1 MKTAQ
6 EVFRAGYV
14 AIVGRP
20 NVGKST
26 LMNRLVGAKL
36 SITSKKAQ
44 TTRHR
49 IHGILTTDDR
59 QYVFVDTPGFQQ
71 QHRNA
76 LNRAMN
82 RTVTTALA
90 DVDVVLFVIEAG
102 RWRPGDQAVLDLLP
116 DSTPVVLVINKVD
129 RLADRNA
136 LLPFIAQRA
145 AAHPFSEIVPLSAE
159 RGDNLDALLKAA
171 GRHLP
176 EAPRIFDPEELTD
189 RSERFLAAEL
199 LREKLFRNLGEELPY
214 GIAVEIEKFEDEDG
228 PGGGIHRIHAAIIV
242 DKEAYKAIVIGKGG
256 TRMKRVASDARKDM
270 ESLFG
275 GKVWLETWVKVR
287 SGWADDE
294 RALRSLGYA

>member
-1 MKTAQ
+1 MNIAQ

-14 AIVGRP
+14 AIVGCP

-49 IHGILTTDDR
+49 IHGILTTEDR
-59 QYVFVDTPGFQQ
+59 QYVFVDTPGFQR
-71 QHRNA
+71 QHGNA

-82 RTVTTALA
+82 RTVTTTLA

-102 RWRPGDQAVLDLLP
+102 RWRPGDQTVLDLLP
-116 DSTPVVLVINKVD
+116 GNTPVVLVINKVD
-129 RLADRNA
+129 RLADRNT

-145 AAHPFSEIVPLSAE
+145 AAYAFSEIVPLSAE

-171 GRHLP
+171 GHHLP
-176 EAPRIFDPEELTD
+176 ESPPIFDPEELTD

-214 GIAVEIEKFEDEDG
+214 GIAVEIEKFEEVDG
-228 PGGGIHRIHAAIIV
+228 VRRIHAAIIV
-242 DKEAYKAIVIGKGG
+242 DKDAHKAIVIGKGG
-256 TRMKRVASDARKDM
+256 VRMKRVASDARKDM
-270 ESLFG
+270 EALFD